1 MKKHQKTGGNHD
13 KYTPETAALGV
24 NEALKTLEG
33 RWKLFILFQL
43 FGHGICRFSELERGI
58 PGITQKMLTQQLRQL
73 EEDGLVSRKSYPV
86 VPPKVEYRLTRWGEE
101 LCPALDELLTWA
113 DKKPSK

>member
-43 FGHGICRFSELERGI
+43 FGKIS
-58 PGITQKMLTQQLRQL
+58 
-73 EEDGLVSRKSYPV
+73 
-86 VPPKVEYRLTRWGEE
+86 
-101 LCPALDELLTWA
+101 
-113 DKKPSK
+113 